1 MIIRFDSAS
10 RLPFRLFHRVSRRA
24 VGAGFLLYSGLL
36 AGIAT
41 AALPPLVDGEP
52 LPSLAPMVEKVMPA
66 VVNIRALGPA
76 NVPPPGDSRAFRL
89 PTEEENLGSGVI
101 IDAGSGYVVT
111 NRHVIDGAR
120 VVQVMLSDGRRLEAT
135 RVGVDPATDLAVIR
149 IPAEQLQGVPMFDSD
164 ALRVGDFV
172 VAIGNAFGLSHTV
185 TSGIVSGLGR
195 SGLGYDSVEDF
206 IQTDASVNP
215 GNSGG
220 ALVNLRGE
228 LVGINTAILA
238 PGGNASGV
246 SFAIPIKLVR
256 AVVEQIV
263 EHGEVRRGE
272 LGAQMQD
279 LTRDLAS
286 AYRIPAGSGAVLTR
300 ITPRS
305 AADKAGL
312 QAGDLVLEI
321 NGHSVRDA
329 NDLRN
334 RVGLVRV
341 GDTLELGLMRNGSR
355 LTLRVRMRDP
365 QLHSVDGE
373 RLTAMLAG
381 AQLGEVE
388 TERQGFRGGKQVQVL
403 AVESGS
409 RAQRA
414 GLLQG
419 DVIDTVERQGIDT
432 LADLMKATGRAG
444 ESLRIRVRRGTD
456 SKVLMFR

>member
-1 MIIRFDSAS
+1 MTVRFDTVPLAKFSPNRGLTQLAIGHV
-10 RLPFRLFHRVSRRA
+10 FIA
-24 VGAGFLLYSGLL
+24 FLLML
-36 AGIAT
+36 ADVAS

-52 LPSLAPMVEKVMPA
+52 LPSLAPMVEKVVPA
-66 VVNIRALGPA
+66 VVNIRALAPA
-76 NVPPPGDSRAFRL
+76 DVPPPGDAQAYRL
-89 PTEEENLGSGVI
+89 PSEAENLGSGVV
-101 IDAGSGYVVT
+101 IDAEAGYVVT
-111 NRHVIDGAR
+111 NRHVIDGAHS
-120 VVQVMLSDGRRLEAT
+120 VQVMLSDGRRLEAT

-149 IPAEQLQGVPMFDSD
+149 IPADALQGLPMFDSD

-195 SGLGYDSVEDF
+195 SGLGYDSFEDF

-279 LTRDLAS
+279 LTRELAA

-321 NGHSVRDA
+321 DGHPVRDA

-341 GDTLELGLMRNGSR
+341 GDVMELGLMRNGNR
-355 LTLRVRMRDP
+355 LTSRVRMRDP
-365 QLHSVDGE
+365 QLHSIDGE
-373 RLTAMLAG
+373 RLTALLAG
-381 AQLGEVE
+381 AQLSEVE
-388 TERQGFRGGKQVQVL
+388 TERQGFRGGKQVQVMN
-403 AVESGS
+403 VESGS

-432 LADLMKATGRAG
+432 LADLMKATSRAG
-444 ESLRIRVRRGTD
+444 DALRIRVRRGND
-456 SKVLMFR
+456 SKILMFR